1 MSRYSYMIVDPVSA
15 FDGEE
20 LPRLFDFVRACGYEG
35 VELNYSRELGASLGR
50 VRGYA
55 AESGL
60 EIPSILTG
68 RGYEEGLCLCHPE
81 AAVRGAAVAYLVE
94 LLAAAAECGS
104 ILVIGLLQ
112 GLRSDEPDPGAAQ
125 PRIAACLR
133 EVAAAAEEKG
143 VELVIEPINHL
154 QVGFNNSVAEVRALA
169 AQVASPALGPMVD
182 TIHMNIEDPSLT
194 QPIRDC
200 GADLRHVHLCESN
213 GGLFGSGNIDFASV
227 LRVLDGI
234 GYGRF
239 ASVKIYRNATH
250 REAAR
255 SSIEHLRRLGG

>member
-1 MSRYSYMIVDPVSA
+1 MIRYSYMIVDPVSA
-15 FDGEE
+15 FADEE

-35 VELNYSRELGASLGR
+35 VELNYSRELGAALDR

-55 AESGL
+55 GDSGL

-68 RGYEEGLCLCHPE
+68 RGYGEGLCLCHPE
-81 AAVRGAAVAYLVE
+81 ASVRRAAVAYLVE
-94 LLAAAAECGS
+94 LFDVACECGS
-104 ILVIGLLQ
+104 LLVIGLLQ

-125 PRIAACLR
+125 VRIAGCLR
-133 EVAAAAEEKG
+133 EVAAAAAEKG

-169 AQVASPALGPMVD
+169 AEVASPALGPRVD

-213 GGLFGSGNIDFASV
+213 GGLFGSGNIDFGPV
-227 LRVLDGI
+227 LRVLGEI
-234 GYGRF
+234 GYDRF
-239 ASVKIYRNATH
+239 ASVKVYRNATH

-255 SSIEHLRRLGG
+255 SSIDHLRRLRE